1 MRGETGYYC
10 QVTHATESL
19 ENKDAK
25 QTVQTFTLARTN
37 KALPRKRAT
46 VTVVSPA
53 TRLVFCWLTLTH
65 SPYHSVIAF
74 FPLHNYPAMPLL

>member
-46 VTVVSPA
+46 QL
-53 TRLVFCWLTLTH
+53 RW
-65 SPYHSVIAF
+65 YHLQRGLSFVG
-74 FPLHNYPAMPLL
+74 